1 MAIANIGGRPVLIL
15 KEGTTRTKGEE
26 ARRINMEAAK
36 AIADIIKTSLGPK
49 GMDKMIVD
57 SLGDITVS
65 NDGATILQEMEV
77 AHPAAKLMVNL
88 AKAQDKEAGDG
99 TTTAVVLAG
108 ELIEKAEDLLNKDI
122 HPTII
127 IDGFEKALKY
137 AQEELDNLATKVNP
151 DDKEWLIKVA
161 TTAMASKMIR
171 GEKEFLARIAV
182 ESVLSVAEEHNGKKV
197 VDIDNVKIMKKK
209 GKSLSETEYVKG
221 IVLDKE
227 VVHRNMP
234 RRVENAKIALLNVS
248 LEVKKPE
255 IDVEVQVS
263 SPQELRGFI
272 EQETKML
279 QEKVE
284 KIAASGANVVFC
296 QKGIDE
302 VAQHFLAKHGILA
315 ARRISEKDMTRLEK
329 ATGGRIISNLD
340 DLTPESLGYAG
351 LVEERK
357 VGDDRMIFVENCKN
371 PKAVTILLRAGADTI
386 LDEAERG
393 LKDALYVTRNV
404 VEDGKVLWG
413 GGAVQQALAIRL
425 RRYAEKVGGKDQL
438 AIEAFA
444 DALESIPRILAENA
458 GMDSVDAIVRL
469 RKEHSEG
476 RISYG
481 IDPIAGDIA
490 DMAKLN
496 VVDTYRAVRNAL
508 AAATETATLII
519 KTDDIISAKPYEKE
533 EKKEKGEKEKEEEKG
548 FGKESEF

>member
-221 IVLDKE
+221 IVLDK
-227 VVHRNMP
+227 
-234 RRVENAKIALLNVS
+234 
-248 LEVKKPE
+248 
-255 IDVEVQVS
+255 
-263 SPQELRGFI
+263 
-272 EQETKML
+272 
-279 QEKVE
+279 
-284 KIAASGANVVFC
+284 
-296 QKGIDE
+296 
-302 VAQHFLAKHGILA
+302 
-315 ARRISEKDMTRLEK
+315 
-329 ATGGRIISNLD
+329 
-340 DLTPESLGYAG
+340 
-351 LVEERK
+351 
-357 VGDDRMIFVENCKN
+357 
-371 PKAVTILLRAGADTI
+371 
-386 LDEAERG
+386 
-393 LKDALYVTRNV
+393 
-404 VEDGKVLWG
+404 
-413 GGAVQQALAIRL
+413 
-425 RRYAEKVGGKDQL
+425 
-438 AIEAFA
+438 
-444 DALESIPRILAENA
+444 
-458 GMDSVDAIVRL
+458 
-469 RKEHSEG
+469 
-476 RISYG
+476 
-481 IDPIAGDIA
+481 
-490 DMAKLN
+490 
-496 VVDTYRAVRNAL
+496 
-508 AAATETATLII
+508 
-519 KTDDIISAKPYEKE
+519 
-533 EKKEKGEKEKEEEKG
+533 
-548 FGKESEF
+548 

>member
-1 MAIANIGGRPVLIL
+1 MANIGGRPVLIL

-302 VAQHFLAKHGILA
+302 VAQHFLAKRGILA

>member
-182 ESVLSVAEEHNGKKV
+182 ESVLSVAEEHDGKKV

-329 ATGGRIISNLD
+329 ATGGKIISNLD

-413 GGAVQQALAIRL
+413 GGAVQQTLAIRL

>member
-1 MAIANIGGRPVLIL
+1 MMAIANIGGRPVLIL
-15 KEGTTRTKGEE
+15 KEGATRTKGEE
-26 ARRINMEAAK
+26 ARRMNMEAAK

-137 AQEELDNLATKVNP
+137 AQEELDNLATEVNP
-151 DDKEWLIKVA
+151 DDKEWLIKVS

-171 GEKEFLARIAV
+171 GEKELLARIAV
-182 ESVLSVAEEHNGKKV
+182 ESILSVAEEHDGKKV

-248 LEVKKPE
+248 LEAKKPE

-272 EQETKML
+272 EQETKTL

-284 KIAASGANVVFC
+284 KIAATGANVVFC

-329 ATGGRIISNLD
+329 ATGGRIISDLD
-340 DLTPESLGYAG
+340 DLIPESLGYAG

-393 LKDALYVTRNV
+393 LKDGLYVTRNV

-413 GGAVQQALAIRL
+413 GGAVQQTLAIRL

-444 DALESIPRILAENA
+444 DALESIPGILAENA
-458 GMDSVDAIVRL
+458 GMDSVDAIGRL

-476 RISYG
+476 RISHG

-519 KTDDIISAKPYEKE
+519 KTDDIVSAKPYEK
-533 EKKEKGEKEKEEEKG
+533 GEKEKGEEKG

>member
-182 ESVLSVAEEHNGKKV
+182 ESVLSVAEEHDGKKV

-329 ATGGRIISNLD
+329 ATGGKIISNLD
-340 DLTPESLGYAG
+340 
-351 LVEERK
+351 
-357 VGDDRMIFVENCKN
+357 
-371 PKAVTILLRAGADTI
+371 
-386 LDEAERG
+386 
-393 LKDALYVTRNV
+393 
-404 VEDGKVLWG
+404 
-413 GGAVQQALAIRL
+413 
-425 RRYAEKVGGKDQL
+425 
-438 AIEAFA
+438 
-444 DALESIPRILAENA
+444 
-458 GMDSVDAIVRL
+458 
-469 RKEHSEG
+469 
-476 RISYG
+476 
-481 IDPIAGDIA
+481 
-490 DMAKLN
+490 
-496 VVDTYRAVRNAL
+496 
-508 AAATETATLII
+508 
-519 KTDDIISAKPYEKE
+519 
-533 EKKEKGEKEKEEEKG
+533 
-548 FGKESEF
+548 

>member
-302 VAQHFLAKHGILA
+302 VAQHFLAKRGILA